1 LNNKGFTL
9 LEVSIALFIG
19 IAMVYTVLFVPIQ
32 IINSHTYI
40 SKEITH
46 LQDVSL
52 FSAQFYKDIEKEI
65 KNASENDNVLEMN
78 DSLSYEFTEDGIVRN
93 KNGVSKK
100 ITNQSSTY
108 SLDND
113 ILTVVLTSKNS
124 KSVELVFDLSYPLVE
139 VEKND

>member
-1 LNNKGFTL
+1 MNNKGFTL
-9 LEVSIALFIG
+9 LEVSITLFIG

-78 DSLSYEFTEDGIVRN
+78 DSLYYEFTEDGIVRN